1 MMNRVLITCLVIL
14 LSGCQS
20 IIFTSSPYPKVK
32 SDFLTSKELF
42 CSTNYGWPTS
52 DAINGIAGAYLLSKQ
67 PGDNKLILV
76 GTVATSLISTIY
88 GIINVSDCRDAKK
101 YRHQALKKQLQEM
114 KILQRKIKD
123 GK

>member
-1 MMNRVLITCLVIL
+1 MMNRVLIICLVTL

-20 IIFTSSPYPKVK
+20 IIFTSSPDPKTK
-32 SDFLTSKELF
+32 SDFLTSRELF

-52 DAINGIAGAYLLSKQ
+52 DAINGALGTYFLSKQ
-67 PGDNKLILV
+67 SDSNKLILA
-76 GTVATSLISTIY
+76 GTVAVSLISTIY
-88 GIINVSDCRDAKK
+88 GIMNVSDCRDAKK
-101 YRHQALKKQLQEM
+101 HRHQALKKQLQEM